1 MAAWSTIL
9 PIFAIVISSLNN
21 SSANEPIVVFP
32 ANVSPTFDVY
42 EAELAIVFVS
52 I

>member
-1 MAAWSTIL
+1 MIIQ
-9 PIFAIVISSLNN
+9 IFLKNTSSLNN

-42 EAELAIVFVS
+42 EVELAIVFVS